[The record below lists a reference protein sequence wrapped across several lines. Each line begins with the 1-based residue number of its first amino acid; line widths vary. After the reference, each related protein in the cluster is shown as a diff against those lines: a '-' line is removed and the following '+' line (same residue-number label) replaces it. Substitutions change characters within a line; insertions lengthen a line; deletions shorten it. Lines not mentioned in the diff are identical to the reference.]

1 MKDNIHT
8 LISLG
13 FIAVLALMFSLVF
26 VSLVQFQSIN
36 ESMERLVEDTNIKTA
51 AANDMRDAIR
61 LRTDSLKTM
70 RLTEDIFERDSE
82 RQRFISHAGKYRI
95 ARERLVSL
103 GMDEHESAIHKQLQQ
118 LTISS
123 QPYNDSAAEL
133 LMSDAPAEEVM
144 SVLKEAAASQTQI
157 LEKLE
162 ELVGLEKENT
172 QAALTANQQHYSST
186 RNLLFA
192 LTGIALLFSLL
203 VARIVIKQVS
213 AKNRQLAYQAS
224 HDPLTG
230 LINRQEFECRVERS
244 IQQARA
250 QAATHA
256 LLYLDLDQFKVV
268 NDTCGHAAGDELL
281 QQLSKLLLGSVR
293 TRDTLGRLGGDEF
306 GMLLENCPLDK
317 AVEIANNLL
326 KKIDA
331 FHFTWSDNT
340 FTLGISIGVVP
351 VDRSTADI
359 GCAMSAADSACY
371 IAKESGRNQVQIA
384 HLGDRRLQERHGE
397 MQWVSRLTRAI
408 EEDQFALYYQPII
421 PCASKATS
429 GKHMEI
435 LLRMIDD
442 DGSVVP
448 PGSFLPAAEKYNMAS
463 NIDRWVIEH
472 AMKWLVANTAQD
484 GWPVTISVN
493 LSGQTIGS
501 PDMLKFIIE
510 KMDETGVSPE
520 HIIFEITEAAAI
532 TNITSTTSFMLTLR
546 GCGCR
551 FSLDNFGSGL
561 SSFAYLKKLPV
572 DYLKID
578 GTFVRDIL
586 SDPVD
591 YAIVKSINELAQ
603 LLGKETIAE
612 FVETLEVAEE
622 LRMMGV
628 NHVQG
633 YAYAKPE
640 PLSNF
645 AHSMGPRLVVISS

>member
-203 VARIVIKQVS
+203 VARIAIKQVS

-384 HLGDRRLQERHGE
+384 HLGDRRLQERHRE